1 MHLTKI
7 ASLTTMASSPPK
19 PYSAAMLRPLP
30 ITLLVCLVTAAGL
43 GCKQEASSTVQPK
56 PEVEVMEVVQKDVP
70 IYSEWIGT
78 TNGMENAKIRAQVK
92 GFLFS
97 RHYREG
103 AFVKKGSLLFEIDP
117 QKFQADLD
125 KAKGDLARAQAQL
138 GKTEL
143 DVQRDTP
150 LVKAGAVSQKELDD
164 DIQANLA
171 ARASVVAAKAVVEDA
186 KLNLGWARITAPID
200 GVVGIANAQTG
211 DLVGPDSGELTSMS
225 TLDPIRVYFP
235 VSEQEYLKAAGR
247 IEAAY
252 KESAAS
258 GREQPDDLELILS
271 DGAVYPHKGKFFLV
285 DRQVDVKTG
294 TVLVAALFPN
304 PGNVLR
310 PGQFG
315 RVRMMKTKPGALLVP
330 QRAVSELQGG
340 YEVAVVGT
348 NNTVEI
354 RPVKIGE
361 RLGAEWVIEEGL
373 KPGERVVAEGLQ
385 KLKPGMTV
393 TPKPFAMTAEEKKG

>member
-1 MHLTKI
+1 M
-7 ASLTTMASSPPK
+7 TTMTNINPPPN
-19 PYSAAMLRPLP
+19 PYSAAIFRLLP

-43 GCKQEASSTVQPK
+43 GCKQEASSTVQSK

-125 KAKGDLARAQAQL
+125 KAKGDLARVQAQL

-150 LVKAGAVSQKELDD
+150 LVKAGAISQKELDD

-171 ARASVVAAKAVVEDA
+171 ARASVSAAKAVVEDA

-211 DLVGPDSGELTSMS
+211 DLVGPDSGELTAMS

-247 IEAAY
+247 IEAGY
-252 KESAAS
+252 KEQ
-258 GREQPDDLELILS
+258 REPPNDLELILS
-271 DGAVYPHKGKFFLV
+271 DGSVYPHKGKFFLV

-304 PGNVLR
+304 PGNILR

-315 RVRMMKTKPGALLVP
+315 RVRMTKNKPAALLVP
-330 QRAVSELQGG
+330 QRAVSELQGV
-340 YEVAVVGT
+340 YQLAVVDP
-348 NNTVEI
+348 NNKVEV
-354 RPVKIGE
+354 RSVKMGE
-361 RLGAEWVIEEGL
+361 RVGSEWVIEEGL
-373 KPGERVVAEGLQ
+373 KSGERVVAEGLQ

>member
-1 MHLTKI
+1 MTAMTRI
-7 ASLTTMASSPPK
+7 SPPPK
-19 PYSAAMLRPLP
+19 PYSASMLRPLP
-30 ITLLVCLVTAAGL
+30 IALLVCLVTAAGL
-43 GCKQEASSTVQPK
+43 GCKQEASSTSVQPK

-70 IYSEWIGT
+70 IYTEWIGT

-150 LVKAGAVSQKELDD
+150 LVKGGAVSQKELDD

-171 ARASVVAAKAVVEDA
+171 ARASVAAAKAVVEDA

-235 VSEQEYLKAAGR
+235 VSEQEYLKAAGG
-247 IEAAY
+247 IEARY
-252 KESAAS
+252 KENAAS
-258 GREQPDDLELILS
+258 GREPPDDLELILS
-271 DGAVYPHKGKFFLV
+271 DGTVYPHKGKFFLV

-304 PGNVLR
+304 PGNILR

-315 RVRMMKTKPGALLVP
+315 RVRMTRNKPAALLVP
-330 QRAVSELQGG
+330 QRAVSELQGA
-340 YEVAVVGT
+340 YQLAVVDP
-348 NNTVEI
+348 NNKVEV
-354 RPVKIGE
+354 RSVKMGE
-361 RLGAEWVIEEGL
+361 RVGSEWVIEEGL
-373 KPGERVVAEGLQ
+373 KSGERVVAEGLQ